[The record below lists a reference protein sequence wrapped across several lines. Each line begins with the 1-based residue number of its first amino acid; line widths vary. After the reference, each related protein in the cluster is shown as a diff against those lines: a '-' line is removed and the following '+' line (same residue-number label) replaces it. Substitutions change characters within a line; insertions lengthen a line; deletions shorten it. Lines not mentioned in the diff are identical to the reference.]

1 MENLSYTSSLIYEHT
16 DTVDPDTNYK
26 ITGDGGTNVSGLALP
41 SRFKFL
47 GISIFW
53 NPGTNTLNNSTAVQL
68 HNGNVSDVFMVL
80 SFENNNIDSFEC
92 GYSYILKDCSYLIE
106 NDLYFSALYTS
117 VGTVNYPQ
125 FTVYY
130 Q

>member
-16 DTVDPDTNYK
+16 ATVASGTRYK

-47 GISIFW
+47 GISVFW
-53 NPGTNTLNNSTAVQL
+53 DAGTNTETNETTVRL
-68 HNGNVSDVFMVL
+68 HNGNVSDVFMTL
-80 SFENNNIDSFEC
+80 SFENRELTNFEC
-92 GYSYILKDCSYLIE
+92 GYSYLLKDCSYLIE
-106 NDLYFSALYTS
+106 NDLYFSASYTS
-117 VGTVNYPQ
+117 ASPSNPQ

>member
-16 DTVDPDTNYK
+16 DPVVSDTRYK
-26 ITGDGGTNVSGLALP
+26 ITGDGGENVSGLALP

-47 GISIFW
+47 GISVFW
-53 NPGTNTLNNSTAVQL
+53 DAGGSTLTNATTVRL
-68 HNGNVSDVFMVL
+68 HNGNVSDVFMTL
-80 SFENNNIDSFEC
+80 SFENREVASFEC
-92 GYSYILKDCSYLIE
+92 GYSYLLKDCSYLIE
-106 NDLYFSALYTS
+106 NDLYFSASYTS
-117 VGTVNYPQ
+117 ASPSYPQ